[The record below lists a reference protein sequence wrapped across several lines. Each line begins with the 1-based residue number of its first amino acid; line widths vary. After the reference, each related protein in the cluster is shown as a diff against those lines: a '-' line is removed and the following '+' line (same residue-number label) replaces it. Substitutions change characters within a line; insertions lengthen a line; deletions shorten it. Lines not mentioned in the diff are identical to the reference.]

1 MRITTTWWN
10 GMSAMAVAATLL
22 VGPAFAQDAGE
33 VKVSK
38 GTVHID
44 RAGQRVPVTA
54 GTRVRQAD
62 VVVTG
67 ADGAA
72 GITFADASRMSVGPN
87 SRLVIEK
94 FAFDSTTHKG
104 AFETSLDRGTL
115 AAVSGGIAK
124 ETPGAMKV
132 RTPAAVLGVRGTE
145 FVVRTGDG
153 TD

>member
-1 MRITTTWWN
+1 MRITLTWWN
-10 GMSAMAVAATLL
+10 GISALVLAATVL
-22 VGPAFAQDAGE
+22 VAPALAQDAGE

-38 GTVHID
+38 GSVHIE
-44 RAGQRVPVTA
+44 RSGQRVPVAA

-72 GITFADASRMSVGPN
+72 GIMFADASRMSVGPN

-104 AFETSLDRGTL
+104 AFETSLDKGTL

-145 FVVRTGDG
+145 LVVRTGEAAN
-153 TD
+153 